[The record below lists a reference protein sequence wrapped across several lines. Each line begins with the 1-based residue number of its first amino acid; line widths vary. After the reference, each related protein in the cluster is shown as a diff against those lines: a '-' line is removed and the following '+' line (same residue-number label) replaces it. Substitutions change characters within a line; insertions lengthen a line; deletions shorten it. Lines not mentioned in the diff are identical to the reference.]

1 MALRGSLREFEL
13 AEIFQLISRDAK
25 TGQLVLSHEGKEA
38 FVIFSQGAVVAAGNS
53 DQNLQTLLSRYLKA
67 IKHYSN
73 EEINELL
80 YVCQGEMRLFSQEL
94 ISRNYLAQNELVALA
109 QMGIEDLACSLFLWE
124 DGNYRFD
131 SLDSIHEYIIA
142 GVTFPVD
149 AITMEAMRRSDEWKR
164 IRQHIKPD
172 TVFSP
177 AQKAVHTTTPALL
190 SDPSA
195 YILSFVNGTSTVSA
209 ICEQS
214 LLLPYRVY
222 ETLFGLWQNSSIAPL
237 TIKRAHTTAP
247 GLGPSRRPII
257 EFFAASAALLA
268 ILAWLLGIIALS
280 YFGKVILLRE
290 AVVGR
295 KQVLAEL
302 PLAQSAQKIR
312 IATLQYR
319 ALKGYPPSRVNL
331 LVTEGFIAEQDV
343 YPRRMARMP
352 NASGK

>member
-13 AEIFQLISRDAK
+13 SEIFQLISRDAK
-25 TGQLVLSHEGKEA
+25 TGQLVLSHEGREA

-53 DQNLQTLLSRYLKA
+53 EQNLQTLLSRYLKT
-67 IKHYSN
+67 IKHYSD
-73 EEINELL
+73 EEVNELL

-94 ISRNYLAQNELVALA
+94 IGRNYLAKDELVALA

-177 AQKAVHTTTPALL
+177 AQKATHPATHAILA
-190 SDPSA
+190 DPSA
-195 YILSFVNGTSTVSA
+195 YILSLVNGTATVAA

-222 ETLFGLWQNSSIAPL
+222 ETLFGLWQNSAIAPL
-237 TIKRAHTTAP
+237 TVKRTLSKAP
-247 GLGPSRRPII
+247 GLEPLRRPVV
-257 EFFAASAALLA
+257 EFIAASGALLA

-280 YFGKVILLRE
+280 YFGKVTLLRQ
-290 AVVGR
+290 AALGR
-295 KQVLAEL
+295 QQVLAEL
-302 PLAQSAQKIR
+302 PLAQSSQKIR
-312 IATLQYR
+312 IASLQYR
-319 ALKGYPPSRVNL
+319 AHMGHPPSSVKA
-331 LVTEGFIAEQDV
+331 LVTEGFIADRDI
-343 YPRRMARMP
+343 YPHRMAGMP

>member
-25 TGQLVLSHEGKEA
+25 TGQLVISHEGREA

-53 DQNLQTLLSRYLKA
+53 DQNLQTLLSRYLKS
-67 IKHYSN
+67 IKRYSDQ
-73 EEINELL
+73 EVNELL

-94 ISRNYLAQNELVALA
+94 IKRNYLAQDELIALA

-131 SLDSIHEYIIA
+131 TLDSIHEYIIG

-164 IRQHIKPD
+164 MRQHIKPD

-177 AQKAVHTTTPALL
+177 VQKVARPTTPAPLT
-190 SDPSA
+190 DPSA
-195 YILSFVNGTSTVSA
+195 YILSFVNGTATVSA

-237 TIKRAHTTAP
+237 AIKRAHAKTP
-247 GLGPSRRPII
+247 VLGPSRRPAT
-257 EFFAASAALLA
+257 EFVAAAGTLVA
-268 ILAWLLGIIALS
+268 ILAWLLGLFALS
-280 YFGKVILLRE
+280 FIGKATVLRQ
-290 AVVGR
+290 AVTSR
-295 KQVLAEL
+295 QQVLAEL
-302 PLAQSAQKIR
+302 PLAQSSQKIR
-312 IATLQYR
+312 IAALQYH
-319 ALKGYPPSRVNL
+319 ALKGHSPSRVKL
-331 LVTEGFIAEQDV
+331 LVTEGLVAERDI
-343 YPRRMARMP
+343 YSRRMTSMP